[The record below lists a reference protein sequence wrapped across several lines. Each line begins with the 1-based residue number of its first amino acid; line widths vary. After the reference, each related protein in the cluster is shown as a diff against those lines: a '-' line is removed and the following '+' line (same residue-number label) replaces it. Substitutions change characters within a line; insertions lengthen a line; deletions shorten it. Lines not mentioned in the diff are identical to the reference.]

1 MNLYRTY
8 IEKEKGEIKNISFI
22 KEGFVFPAFL
32 FTIVYTLCHRL
43 WRVSGFLLLA
53 FVLILA
59 VSMHVDEELAFA
71 LIIGLALYTGLN
83 FANWRVKKLER
94 NKNVEFHG
102 YSIGKNREDARIKFF
117 NELGKK
123 S

>member
-8 IEKEKGEIKNISFI
+8 VEKEKGEIKNISFV

-43 WRVSGFLLLA
+43 WRASAFILLA
-53 FVLILA
+53 FILILL
-59 VSMHVDEELAFA
+59 VSSYIDEELAFA
-71 LIIGLALYTGLN
+71 LVIGLALYTGLN
-83 FANWRVKKLER
+83 FANWRIKKLEK
-94 NKNVEFHG
+94 NKKVEFRG
-102 YSIGKNREDARIKFF
+102 YNIGRNREDARIKFF
-117 NELGKK
+117 DKLNKK